1 MEHQNSNS
9 LSSDKLDLVY
19 KLKGII
25 ELNRDKLQQ
34 IVMQAEYGEWDR
46 ESALSEAENLKAEAM
61 QAARLLEFI
70 IRSQMV

>member
-1 MEHQNSNS
+1 M
-9 LSSDKLDLVY
+9 SSDKLDLVF

-46 ESALSEAENLKAEAM
+46 ESALAEAENLKAEAM

-70 IRSQMV
+70 IRSQAV